1 MLLHAHKKART
12 RAQEHAHACTRE
24 HRTHASLLSSC
35 LSYLPS
41 CTQSSNSSR
50 RTATLTAAVGASRW
64 RGEATHPPAG
74 RNQCAKRAHNSWP
87 ASERERARSA
97 PSHTPHSPRS
107 IPSTCLAKSGRRR
120 VAGAR
125 VLAGGGDA
133 PCWPRTTVSKSGMCT
148 AHLLACEQAPGTH
161 AARPINTR
169 IPTTLPNSSNDQT
182 LGVTALPGRV
192 CWRRWAGAPKPAAPA
207 DANGGLRCLRRG
219 TF

>member
-1 MLLHAHKKART
+1 M
-12 RAQEHAHACTRE
+12 C
-24 HRTHASLLSSC
+24 
-35 LSYLPS
+35 
-41 CTQSSNSSR
+41 
-50 RTATLTAAVGASRW
+50 AV
-64 RGEATHPPAG
+64 ATHPPAG

-161 AARPINTR
+161 AARPINAR

-182 LGVTALPGRV
+182 LGVTAVPGRV

-207 DANGGLRCLRRG
+207 DVKGACSCARPMIRSSGLSAEVVGSLASARIPQEHCNSGLLPDG
-219 TF
+219 

>member
-1 MLLHAHKKART
+1 M
-12 RAQEHAHACTRE
+12 C
-24 HRTHASLLSSC
+24 
-35 LSYLPS
+35 
-41 CTQSSNSSR
+41 
-50 RTATLTAAVGASRW
+50 AV
-64 RGEATHPPAG
+64 ATHPPAG

-107 IPSTCLAKSGRRR
+107 ILSTCLAKSGRRR

-125 VLAGGGDA
+125 LLAGGGDA

-169 IPTTLPNSSNDQT
+169 IPTTSPNSSTDQT
-182 LGVTALPGRV
+182 LGVTAVPGRV

-207 DANGGLRCLRRG
+207 DVKGACARPMIRSSGLSAEVVGSLASARIPQEHCNSGLLPDG
-219 TF
+219 